1 MEEKSTCMVC
11 GTTMVKCNKEIK
23 FDGSL
28 KFDGSWVFDGSWN
41 EGNNTIC
48 PKCHP
53 ELAETK

>member
-1 MEEKSTCMVC
+1 MEEKNTCMVC
-11 GTTMVKCNKEIK
+11 GTPLVKSNKELK

-28 KFDGSWVFDGSWN
+28 KLDGSWN
-41 EGNNTIC
+41 GNDNTIC